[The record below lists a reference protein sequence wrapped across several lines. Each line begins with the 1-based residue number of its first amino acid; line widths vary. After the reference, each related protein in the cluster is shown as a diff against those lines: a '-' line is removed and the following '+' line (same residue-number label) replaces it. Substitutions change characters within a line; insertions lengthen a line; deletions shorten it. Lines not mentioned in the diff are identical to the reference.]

1 MKKKRFLRGM
11 ISRLWERLLPDK
23 KDKKQNPGNFLFTA
37 LILTAAFLLSL
48 MLYKLA
54 DSSFTV
60 PLVFVLAVLL
70 VAWRTEGYF
79 YSMIA
84 SLMSV
89 FAINFC
95 FTYPYFEFNF
105 TIAGYPV
112 TFVTMFAISMIVGML
127 TDQVKRQ
134 SRIRSEAEKE
144 KMRANLLRSV
154 SHDLRTPLTSIVGST
169 AAVLENYEKLGDDE
183 KKELIGHVR
192 EDAQYLMRMVEN
204 ILSITR
210 IREGDVRIVKEAEAA
225 EEIAA
230 EAVQKFRKRFDSLPV
245 HVNVPDELLMVPMDA
260 MLIEQVLI
268 NLMENAAL
276 HAQGATQI
284 TLSVHREA
292 DMAVFSVEDDGKGI
306 EADILPKLFEE
317 MFPHAQEMRGDGR
330 RNMGIGLSACMS
342 IVQAHDGKMKAEN
355 MEKGGARMSFMLP
368 IGGEESWLSEERS

>member
-1 MKKKRFLRGM
+1 MKQKNFLRGLF
-11 ISRLWERLLPDK
+11 SRLWEILLPSKPDK
-23 KDKKQNPGNFLFTA
+23 KQSPVNFLFTA
-37 LILTAAFLLSL
+37 LILTVAYLISL
-48 MLYKLA
+48 MLYKIA

-84 SLMSV
+84 SLVSV

-112 TFVTMFAISMIVGML
+112 TFLTMFAISMIVGML

-134 SRIRSEAEKE
+134 SRIRSESEKE

-210 IREGDVRIVKEAEAA
+210 IREGDVRIVKQVEAA

-230 EAVQKFRKRFDSLPV
+230 EAVQKFKKRFDSIPV
-245 HVNVPDELLMVPMDA
+245 HVIVPDELLMVPMDA

-268 NLMENAAL
+268 NLMENVVV

-284 TLSVHREA
+284 TLSVRREE
-292 DMAVFSVEDDGKGI
+292 DMAVFCVEDNGNGI
-306 EADILPKLFEE
+306 EEHILPKLFEE

-342 IVQAHDGKMKAEN
+342 IVRVHDGRMKAEN
-355 MEKGGARMSFMLP
+355 MEEGGARLSFMLP
-368 IGGEESWLSEERS
+368 IGGEESWLSEEKS